1 MNKNSQYINQVNV
14 NISEMA
20 RLTFNE
26 VVNDETIQVV
36 ALSMHVE
43 FLKVMLQAIGGALDN
58 HSQNI
63 ASIKSDRNVN

>member
-1 MNKNSQYINQVNV
+1 MKNSQYINQVNV
-14 NISEMA
+14 NLGEMA

-43 FLKVMLQAIGGALDN
+43 FLKALHTTIGQSLDN
-58 HSQNI
+58 YAQNV
-63 ASIKSDRNVN
+63 ANIKSDRNMN